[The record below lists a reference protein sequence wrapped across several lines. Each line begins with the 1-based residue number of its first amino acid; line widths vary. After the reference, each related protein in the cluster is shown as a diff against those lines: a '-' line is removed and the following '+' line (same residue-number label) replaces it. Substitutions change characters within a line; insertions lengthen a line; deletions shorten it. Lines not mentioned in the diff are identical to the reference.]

1 MLVSYE
7 WLKKYVDINVSADVL
22 AEKLTLAGITV
33 DLVHYPGAGL
43 KNIVAGKIM
52 QIDAHP
58 DADKLV
64 VCQLYMGEE
73 YKENLNEQ
81 GLLQIVTGAP
91 NVRVGQIVPVAVD
104 GAAVAAGK
112 IKKSKLRGVPSF
124 GMMCSKEELNVQPAL
139 TDEYGIWILDGED
152 IKPGD
157 DCISKLWLNDPVLEL
172 DLTPNRTDCL
182 SVVNLAR
189 EVAAVLGTS
198 LHLPEICYQ
207 ESEKNIADMSTI
219 EVKDSDLCPRY
230 IGRMIEDL
238 KIAPSP
244 YWMQHCLGAAG
255 IRSISNV
262 VDVSNF
268 VMLEYGCP
276 MHTFDYDTLQG
287 GGIIVRRA
295 KDGEKI
301 VTLDEQERELNAE
314 NLLIC
319 DAADRGICVAGVMGG
334 LNTEITDA
342 TRTVFLE
349 VACFNHVSIRRT
361 SRALGLHSEAS
372 QRYEKGVNAALLDTV
387 SRRTIQLLAEYC
399 GGKPVAGSIDCN
411 YYEEKQVVVRLRPER
426 VNAVL
431 GTEFSEEEIVG
442 AIKSLNFAMTPDGN
456 GAWLVD
462 IPNYRV
468 DITLEV
474 DLIEEVARLLGF
486 DRIPTSLPYGS
497 MTEGKRTP
505 KQRFLEDV
513 KNEMV
518 ELGANEIITYGFIG
532 PKEWEAMQLAEDNNL
547 RDTVR
552 ILNPLN
558 EDQSI
563 MRTTLLPGILRVAS
577 RNVNRR
583 NNNLLLFESG
593 AVFIPKGEEL
603 PDEINTL
610 SVLATGKTPA
620 SWSEAGAA
628 YDYFRLKGLVEA
640 LLARFRV
647 NDAEFKALTDL
658 SYMHPGRTA
667 ALYLGGE
674 YAGYLGEVHP
684 QVQRNYEMKQRVLVA
699 ELNLDLLFA
708 HISGVAQYR
717 SLPKFPAA
725 VRDIALVIGKEVSA
739 AAVEQAI
746 RKAGGEYLWDIQ
758 LFDVYESETLGE
770 NKRSLAYNLTFLC
783 PERTLTVEE
792 VNAAFDGIL
801 AAVEELGGEL
811 RS

>member
-7 WLKKYVDINVSADVL
+7 WLKKYVDINVSADEL

-33 DLVHYPGAGL
+33 DLVHYPGAMLHGI
-43 KNIVAGKIM
+43 KAGRIM
-52 QIDAHP
+52 QIDRHP

-81 GLLQIVTGAP
+81 GWLQIVTGAQ
-91 NVRVGQIVPVAVD
+91 NVRVGQIVPVAVH
-104 GAAVAAGK
+104 GAEVAGGK

-139 TDEYGIWILDGED
+139 TDEDGIWILDGED
-152 IKPGD
+152 IRPGD
-157 DCISKLWLNDPVLEL
+157 DCIEKLWLNDPVLEL

-182 SVVNLAR
+182 SIVNLAR
-189 EVAAVLGTS
+189 EVSAVLGTE
-198 LHLPEICYQ
+198 LHLPRIAYQ
-207 ESEKNIADMSTI
+207 EGERQITELSSI
-219 EVKDSDLCPRY
+219 EVKDADLCPRY

-238 KIAPSP
+238 QIAPSP
-244 YWMQHCLGAAG
+244 YWLQHCLGAAG

-295 KDGEKI
+295 KEGEQI
-301 VTLDEQERELNAE
+301 VTLDEQTRELTID

-319 DAADRGICVAGVMGG
+319 DSSDRAICVAGVMGG

-349 VACFNHVSIRRT
+349 VACFDHVSIRRT

-387 SRRTIQLLAEYC
+387 SRRTIQLLADYC
-399 GGKPVAGSIDCN
+399 GGKPVAGYIDCN
-411 YYEEKQVVVRLRPER
+411 NYQEQPLTVRLRPAR

-431 GTEFSEEEIVG
+431 GTDFTDEEIAG
-442 AIKSLNFAMTPDGN
+442 AISSLKFNMQRDGD
-456 GAWLVD
+456 AWLVD
-462 IPNYRV
+462 IPDYRV

-513 KNEMV
+513 KTELV
-518 ELGANEIITYGFIG
+518 QLGANEIITYGFIG
-532 PKEWEAMQLAEDNNL
+532 PREWDALQLPADSPL
-547 RDTVR
+547 RDTVN

-563 MRTTLLPGILRVAS
+563 MRTTLLPGILRVAA

-583 NNNLLLFESG
+583 NSDLLLFESG
-593 AVFIPKGEEL
+593 AVFIPQGDEL
-603 PDEINTL
+603 PNEINTL
-610 SVLATGKTPA
+610 AVLATGKTAA
-620 SWSEAGAA
+620 SWSAPGVV
-628 YDYFRLKGLVEA
+628 YDYFWMKGLLEA
-640 LLARFRV
+640 LLKRFRV
-647 NDAEFKALTDL
+647 EDASFRALADL
-658 SYMHPGRTA
+658 PYMHPGRTA
-667 ALYLGGE
+667 ALYLGDS
-674 YAGYLGEVHP
+674 YAGYIGELHP
-684 QVQRNYEMKQRVLVA
+684 KVQRNYEMKQRALVM
-699 ELNLDLLFA
+699 EIDLDLLFG
-708 HISGVAQYR
+708 HIGGVAQYR

-725 VRDIALVIGKEVSA
+725 VRDIALVIDRQVSA

-746 RKAGGEYLWDIQ
+746 CSAGGEYLWDIQ
-758 LFDVYESETLGE
+758 LFDVYESEALGADR
-770 NKRSLAYNLTFLC
+770 RSLAYNLTFLC

-792 VNAAFDGIL
+792 VSAAFDNIL
-801 AAVEELGGEL
+801 AAVRSLGGEL

>member
-7 WLKKYVDINVSADVL
+7 WLKKYVDINVSADEL

-33 DLVHYPGAGL
+33 DLVHYPGAMLQG
-43 KNIVAGKIM
+43 IIAGKIM

-58 DADKLV
+58 DAEKLV

-81 GLLQIVTGAP
+81 GWLQIVTGAA
-91 NVRVGQIVPVAVD
+91 NVRVGQIVPVAVH
-104 GAAVAAGK
+104 GASVAEGK

-124 GMMCSKEELNVQPAL
+124 GMMCSKEELNVQSAL
-139 TDEYGIWILDGED
+139 TDEYGIWILDGEG
-152 IKPGD
+152 IEPGD

-182 SVVNLAR
+182 SIVNLAR
-189 EVAAVLGTS
+189 EVAAVLGTE
-198 LHLPEICYQ
+198 LHLPEIAYQ
-207 ESEKNIADMSTI
+207 EGERNIADLSSI
-219 EVKDSDLCPRY
+219 EVRDTDLCLRY

-238 KIAPSP
+238 QIGASP
-244 YWMQHCLGAAG
+244 YWLQHCLGAAG

-262 VDVSNF
+262 VDISNF

-295 KDGEKI
+295 GAGEQI
-301 VTLDEQERELNAE
+301 VTLDEQTRELTND

-319 DAADRGICVAGVMGG
+319 DAADRAICVAGVMGG
-334 LNTEITDA
+334 LNTEITAA
-342 TRTVFLE
+342 TSTVFLE
-349 VACFNHVSIRRT
+349 VACFDHVSIRRT

-399 GGKPVAGSIDCN
+399 GGKPVAGCIDCN
-411 YYEEKQVVVRLRPER
+411 NYEEKQVVVRLRPER

-431 GTEFSEEEIVG
+431 GTDFSDEEIAA
-442 AIKSLNFAMTPDGN
+442 AIGSLQFGMKRDGD
-456 GAWLVD
+456 AWLVD

-513 KNEMV
+513 KNELV
-518 ELGANEIITYGFIG
+518 QLGANEIITYGFIG
-532 PKEWEAMQLAEDNNL
+532 PREWEAMNLPEDSAL

-583 NNNLLLFESG
+583 NSDLLLFESG
-593 AVFIPKGEEL
+593 AVFIPKGDEL

-610 SVLATGKTPA
+610 AVLATGKTPA
-620 SWSEAGAA
+620 SWAAPGAE
-628 YDYFRLKGLVEA
+628 YDYFWLKGLVEA
-640 LLARFRV
+640 LLQRFRV
-647 NDAEFKALTDL
+647 ADVEFCALGEL

-667 ALYLGGE
+667 ALYVGGV
-674 YAGYLGEVHP
+674 YAGYLGELHP
-684 QVQRNYEMKQRVLVA
+684 QVQRNYEMKQRALVL
-699 ELNLDLLFA
+699 EINLDVLFE
-708 HISGVAQYR
+708 HISGVAQYQ

-725 VRDIALVIGKEVSA
+725 VRDIALVIGKQVSA

-746 RKAGGEYLWDIQ
+746 RGAGGEHLWDIQ
-758 LFDVYESETLGE
+758 LFDVYESEALGADR
-770 NKRSLAYNLTFLC
+770 RSLAYNLTFLC

-792 VNAAFDGIL
+792 VNAAFEDIL
-801 AAVEELGGEL
+801 AAVRGLGGEL